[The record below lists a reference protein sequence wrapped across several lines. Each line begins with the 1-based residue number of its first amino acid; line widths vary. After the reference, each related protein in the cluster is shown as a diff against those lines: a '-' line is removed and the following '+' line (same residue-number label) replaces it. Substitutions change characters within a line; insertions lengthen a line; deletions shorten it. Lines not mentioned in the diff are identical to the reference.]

1 MIKVPYTELAP
12 DALRALV
19 EEFITREGTDYG
31 HQEVPLETKVRQV
44 MSQLQSEN
52 AFVTFDPETETATV
66 VSAESLSENSF

>member
-44 MSQLQSEN
+44 MSQLQSEK

-66 VSAESLSENSF
+66 VSAESLRENSF